1 LVVEIGMG
9 AAFKIVF
16 FFFEVVGGRR
26 FERDGD

>member
-16 FFFEVVGGRR
+16 FFEVVGGRG